1 MAIVNLREP
10 KGDDFPLT
18 HIKLPPRRLR
28 LLRQDVVDGLAE
40 SMSKIGLLQPILA
53 AEEDGLLIAG
63 LHRYEAAKKLGWR
76 TIRTVLVEGRSVDL
90 MRIMQID
97 ENLVRADLS
106 PAERAAHQH
115 ERKKLYESEF
125 PETRQGGA
133 PAARGPGRGGKI
145 AKTSGIPSFAADAA
159 TKTGVSRRTV
169 ERDVER
175 AQKIPDVLSVA
186 GTALDTPDELDALVK
201 LPKAKQRELIGRAKG
216 GHKVSAKTTLKQVK
230 REEREAELAKRT
242 ELASQAIGHRRYGV
256 LYADP
261 PWRFEPYSRE
271 TGLNRAADNH
281 YPTMTLDE
289 IKRLQVPAAKDC
301 VLFLWA
307 TAPMLCEALEVLRAW
322 GFAYKSHCIWAKPRK
337 GTGFWFRNAHELL
350 LVGTRGNVAAPA
362 PGHQPL
368 SVIEAAATRHSKKPE
383 AFAEMIERL
392 FPRTGK
398 LEMFARQSRLGWHA
412 WGNEVVEEAAE

>member
-1 MAIVNLREP
+1 MAVVNLRELQ
-10 KGDDFPLT
+10 GDEIPLADL
-18 HIKLPPRRLR
+18 KLPPRRLR
-28 LLRQDVVDGLAE
+28 LLRQDVVDSLAH

-53 AEEDGLLIAG
+53 AEEDGWLIAG
-63 LHRYEAAKKLGWR
+63 VHRYEAAKKLGWR

-106 PAERAAHQH
+106 PAERAAHH
-115 ERKKLYESEF
+115 AERKKLYEREF
-125 PETRQGGA
+125 PQTRQGA
-133 PAARGPGRGGKI
+133 IGRGRKGRQNGDPKRY
-145 AKTSGIPSFAADAA
+145 TADAA
-159 TKTGVSRRTV
+159 AKTGTSERTV
-169 ERDVER
+169 QREVARGE
-175 AQKIPDVLSVA
+175 IPNVLSVA
-186 GTALDTPDELDALVK
+186 GTALDTADELDALAK
-201 LPKAKQRELIGRAKG
+201 LPKASQRELIGRAKG

-242 ELASQAIGHRRYGV
+242 ELASQAIGRRRYGV

-392 FPRTGK
+392 FPRTNK
-398 LEMFARQSRLGWHA
+398 LEMFARQPRLGWHS
-412 WGNEVVEEAAE
+412 WGNEVEEAAE